1 MPPPGIGF
9 VNPAN
14 QRWNGCDGA
23 GRDDRVST
31 AIGCRSPSP
40 TPSVRQ
46 PRDDE
51 LSRLPR
57 FAIMES
63 SLYGSAAFAKG
74 GGVSDIIREV
84 DEELRRENYEKLWR
98 KYGSYVLGL
107 AILAV
112 LIVAAGLLWRDHMKG
127 QREDRA
133 RLYEAA
139 LQMVAAAD
147 PGAPAALQGIASGD
161 DGYAA
166 LAQLQ
171 AAALKAKAG
180 DIAGT
185 VAIYEKMTADS
196 AIDESLRNLALM
208 LLALYTADTAPPDQ
222 LTQRLKPLTSAA
234 NPWHYS
240 ALELTAVLARRAGD
254 TAKAEQILTGLADDL
269 NAPQALRQR
278 ATEMLHA
285 LKG

>member
-1 MPPPGIGF
+1 
-9 VNPAN
+9 
-14 QRWNGCDGA
+14 
-23 GRDDRVST
+23 
-31 AIGCRSPSP
+31 
-40 TPSVRQ
+40 
-46 PRDDE
+46 
-51 LSRLPR
+51 
-57 FAIMES
+57 MES
-63 SLYGSAAFAKG
+63 PLYGSAAFAKG

-84 DEELRRENYEKLWR
+84 DEELRRENFEKLWR
-98 KYGSYVLGL
+98 KYGSYALGVGIVIVL
-107 AILAV
+107 V
-112 LIVAAGLLWRDHMKG
+112 VAGVIMWRDYTTG
-127 QREDRA
+127 QREARA
-133 RLYEAA
+133 RQYDAA
-139 LQMVAAAD
+139 LQLAAAAN
-147 PGAPAALQGIASGD
+147 PGAPAALQGLASGD

>member
-1 MPPPGIGF
+1 LAPVLTIER
-9 VNPAN
+9 A
-14 QRWNGCDGA
+14 
-23 GRDDRVST
+23 S
-31 AIGCRSPSP
+31 RSAPITFAEACLRPSC
-40 TPSVRQ
+40 
-46 PRDDE
+46 DDE
-51 LSRLPR
+51 LSRPPR

-63 SLYGSAAFAKG
+63 PLYGSAAFAKV

-84 DEELRRENYEKLWR
+84 DEELRRENFEKLWR
-98 KYGSYVLGL
+98 KYGSYALGL
-107 AILAV
+107 AT
-112 LIVAAGLLWRDHMKG
+112 LIVVAVAAFFEWQHYTTG
-127 QREDRA
+127 QREARA
-133 RLYEAA
+133 RQYDAA
-139 LQMVAAAD
+139 LQLVAAAD
-147 PGAPAALQGIASGD
+147 PGAPAALQGLATGD

-171 AAALKAKAG
+171 AAAVKGKAG
-180 DIAGT
+180 DTAGA
-185 VAIYEKMTADS
+185 VAIYEKMAADS

-222 LTQRLKPLTSAA
+222 LTQRLKPLTAAA

-240 ALELTAVLARRAGD
+240 ALELTAVLAQRAGD
-254 TAKAEQILTGLADDL
+254 TAKAAQILTGLADDL